1 MKALT
6 FSESAERSVVFAG
19 VQQFLEDQGF
29 TIVAQDHTRP
39 WGGFFVLD
47 EQQASRFRET
57 FFPEFSAED
66 FAGFDKLSPK
76 FLVVAPQQRL
86 SWQYHHRRSE
96 VWRVVGGVAGVVV
109 SDTDEETPLR
119 ALEVGDLVQL
129 KQGERHRLVGT
140 QGYGIV
146 AEIWQHVDA
155 NHPSDEDDIVRVQ
168 DDFGR

>member
-1 MKALT
+1 MNELT
-6 FSESAERSVVFAG
+6 FSASAERSEVFAG
-19 VQQFLEDQGF
+19 VQQFLENQGF
-29 TIVAQDHTRP
+29 KIVAHDHTRP

-47 EQQASRFRET
+47 ESQASTFRET
-57 FFPEFSAED
+57 FFPDFSAQD
-66 FAGFDKLSPK
+66 FAGFNKLSPK
-76 FLVVAPQQRL
+76 FLVVAPNQRL

-119 ALEVGDLVQL
+119 SLQVGDLVQL

-140 QGYGIV
+140 TGYGIV
-146 AEIWQHVDA
+146 AEIWQHVDPQ
-155 NHPSDEDDIVRVQ
+155 HPSDEEDIVRVQ